1 MSQEAPMQ
9 HEAQMQHEAVDYAV
23 DPHLSK
29 SVREF
34 LKPLNAGGPPLE
46 SLSKEDARAAL
57 VAAQAAVKVDLSGIE
72 EAQRTITCDGYTI
85 VLNIVRPKGSTGVL
99 PVFIF
104 IHGGGWVLGDYPTHK
119 RMVRDL
125 VILTGFAGVF
135 VNYTPSPE
143 AQYPEPLREIH
154 AAAKWLVAHGEEIL
168 VDSSKMGIVGNSVGG
183 NMTAAVSL
191 MAKAN
196 GGPNFKAQVMMW
208 PVTNADFTTKS
219 WKRFGKQ
226 RFLTASLM
234 QWMWDQ
240 YTTDPAKRKEIYASP
255 LQANAEQ
262 LKGLPPTLIQVAEND
277 ILRDEGEAFG
287 RALDEAG
294 VDSTTVQYKGV
305 IHDFGLL
312 NGLATIPQTRSLF
325 LHAAAHLK
333 KYLVTVFVAA
343 LVAAASLAFTATSA
357 RAQTQ
362 AVDYATDPHLT
373 VGVKAF
379 LKLVNQGPAIE
390 TLSKEDARLAL
401 VNAQKSVNV
410 DLSGITVSEK
420 TITAGGYTIKLNI
433 VRPKGAGGVLPVFL
447 YIHGGGWILGDF
459 PTHERMVRD
468 LVVLSGCA
476 AVFINY
482 TPSPEA
488 QYPQAINEI
497 YAAANWVSQNGKE
510 IGVDGSNMAVAGNS
524 VGGDMSAVLC
534 LMCKDKNG
542 PKLKAQILMWPL
554 VDANFETESYKLY
567 GAQRFLTEPLMRW
580 MFDQYTKDPAQ
591 RQEPYCS
598 PLNASIEQL
607 SGLPPA
613 LIQIGENDI
622 LRDAAE
628 AYGRKLDAAGVKV
641 TTVRYDGMIHDF
653 GLLNGLA
660 QEPAV
665 RSLFVQAAAE
675 LRRYL
680 KPM

>member
-1 MSQEAPMQ
+1 MSKEVQT
-9 HEAQMQHEAVDYAV
+9 QHEAVDYLV
-23 DPHLSK
+23 DPHLST
-29 SVREF
+29 SVKEF

-46 SLSKEDARAAL
+46 TLSVADARAAL
-57 VAAQAAVKVDLSGIE
+57 VAAQAAVQVDMSGIE
-72 EAQRTITCDGYTI
+72 ETERTITCDGFTI
-85 VLNIVRPKGSTGVL
+85 VLNIVRPKGSTAVL

-125 VILTGFAGVF
+125 VVLTGFAGVF

-143 AQYPEPLREIH
+143 AQYPQALREIH
-154 AAAKWLVAHGEEIL
+154 GAAKWVAANGKEIL
-168 VDSSKMGIVGNSVGG
+168 VDASKMGIVGNSVGG
-183 NMTAAVSL
+183 NMTAAVSM
-191 MAKAN
+191 MANAN
-196 GGPNFKAQVMMW
+196 GGPAFKAQILMW

-219 WKRFGKQ
+219 WLRFGKQ
-226 RFLTASLM
+226 RFLTASLTK
-234 QWMWDQ
+234 WMWDQ

-255 LQANAEQ
+255 LQASTEQ

-325 LHAAAHLK
+325 LYAAAHLK
-333 KYLVTVFVAA
+333 KYLIMA
-343 LVAAASLAFTATSA
+343 LVGMICAGIPVHSLHA
-357 RAQTQ
+357 Q

-379 LKLVNQGPAIE
+379 LKIVNQGPAIE
-390 TLSKEDARLAL
+390 TLGKEDARLAL

-410 DLSGITVSEK
+410 DLSGIAVSER
-420 TITAGGYTIKLNI
+420 TISSRGFTVKLNI
-433 VRPKGAGGVLPVFL
+433 VRPKGVGGILPVFL
-447 YIHGGGWILGDF
+447 FIHGGGWILGDF

-497 YAAANWVSQNGKE
+497 YASASWVSQNGKE
-510 IGVDGSNMAVAGNS
+510 IGVDGSNMAVVGNS

-534 LMCKDKNG
+534 LMAKDKGG
-542 PKLKAQILMWPL
+542 PKMKLQILMWPL
-554 VDANFETESYKLY
+554 VDANFETESYQLY
-567 GAQRFLTEPLMRW
+567 GAQRFLTAPLMKW
-580 MFDQYTKDPAQ
+580 MFDQYTTDPAK

-598 PLNASIEQL
+598 PLNASLEQL

-613 LIQIGENDI
+613 LIQIGEDDI

-660 QEPAV
+660 EEPAV

-675 LRRYL
+675 LRKYL